1 MTLIKGVRQT
11 DLDAGAALVG
21 FAPIERFYNAPQE
34 YHPRTI
40 YPSTKTAIAHDVPQ
54 SRGAFKAVVDCPYWQ
69 VYNCDAY
76 RFLNEVEAPSILR
89 RFVMTLEKHGYT
101 SMPWSHGIYDTY
113 RLCI

>member
-1 MTLIKGVRQT
+1 MTLTEEVRQT

-21 FAPIERFYNAPQE
+21 FAPIERFDNASRE
-34 YHPRTI
+34 NHPRTI
-40 YPSTKTAIAHDVPQ
+40 YPSTKTAIAIDVPQ
-54 SRGAFKAVVDCPYWQ
+54 PRGALKSVVDGTYWQ

-76 RFLNEVEAPSILR
+76 WFLNEVEAPSILR
-89 RFVMTLEKHGYT
+89 RIVMMLEEHGYT